1 MRNTAIPSRSSG
13 GFSLIELLI
22 AMVIMVIVLGMASVF
37 FAQQTALQR
46 AVQSR
51 NDVQDRIRMATQLIT
66 QDLSLAGAAVRI
78 APDGT
83 IDRDA
88 GVADCGPT
96 AAVRCLDLGF
106 DPDIGIETASTLRLR
121 YLSSQFPTG
130 EACRDIAYRIVAGTL
145 QRRDVACSPVSGTG
159 GFIDLAP
166 DMLGFKVV
174 VVCSTGLRVDAFG
187 QDSCPDGY
195 GRSAIVSVGG
205 VSSIPHDGGSQ
216 GVAFVTTTKTSADGA
231 TEVTF
236 ARHTAACP
244 AGRVCYGMTQ
254 EVLMP
259 NLKDQ

>member
-1 MRNTAIPSRSSG
+1 MRHSATPQRSSG
-13 GFSLIELLI
+13 GFSLLELLV
-22 AMVIMVIVLGMASVF
+22 AMVITVVVLGLASVF

-51 NDVQDRIRMATQLIT
+51 NDVQDRIRVTTQLVT

-83 IDRDA
+83 IDTDA
-88 GVADCGPT
+88 GVADCAPK
-96 AAVRCLDLGF
+96 AAVRCLDLGKVT
-106 DPDIGIETASTLRLR
+106 DTASTLHVR
-121 YLSSQFPTG
+121 YLSSQFPSA
-130 EACRDIAYRIVAGTL
+130 EACRDIEYRLEAGAL
-145 QRRDVACSPVSGTG
+145 QRRDVACGTATG
-159 GFIDLAP
+159 TEGFVDLAP

-174 VVCSTGLRVDAFG
+174 VVCSTGLRVETFG
-187 QDSCPDGY
+187 EDSCPNGY

-205 VSSIPHDGGSQ
+205 VSSIPHDGGSRD
-216 GVAFVTTTKTSADGA
+216 VTFVTATRADSS
-231 TEVTF
+231 F
-236 ARHTAACP
+236 AFASVACP

>member
-1 MRNTAIPSRSSG
+1 MRNTATASRSIG

-51 NDVQDRIRMATQLIT
+51 NDVQDRIRMTTQLVT

-83 IDRDA
+83 IDSVA
-88 GVADCGPT
+88 GVADCAPK
-96 AAVRCLDLGF
+96 AAVRCLDL
-106 DPDIGIETASTLRLR
+106 ESVSKTASTLHVR
-121 YLSSQFPTG
+121 YLSSQFPSL
-130 EACRDIAYRIVAGTL
+130 EACRDIAYRFVDGTL
-145 QRRDVACSPVSGTG
+145 QRRDVACGTASGTE
-159 GFIDLAP
+159 GFVDLAR

-205 VSSIPHDGGSQ
+205 VSSIPHNGGSQ
-216 GVAFVTTTKTSADGA
+216 AVDFVTTTKVGSAF
-231 TEVTF
+231 TLES
-236 ARHTAACP
+236 AACP

>member
-1 MRNTAIPSRSSG
+1 MRKPVTPARSSA
-13 GFSLIELLI
+13 GFSLLELLI

-51 NDVQDRIRMATQLIT
+51 NDVQDRIRMATQLVT

-83 IDRDA
+83 IDREA
-88 GVADCGPT
+88 GVADCGPK
-96 AAVRCLDLGF
+96 AAVRCLDLDF
-106 DPDIGIETASTLRLR
+106 DPEIGLATASTLSVR

-130 EACRDIAYRIVAGTL
+130 EACRDIAYRIVGGTL
-145 QRRDVACSPVSGTG
+145 QRRDVTCGTG
-159 GFIDLAP
+159 GTAGFADLAS

-174 VVCSTGLRVDAFG
+174 VVCSTGSRVDTFG
-187 QDSCPDGY
+187 ADSCPDGY

-205 VSSIPHDGGSQ
+205 VSTIPHSGGSHD
-216 GVAFVTTTKTSADGA
+216 VTFVTTTKVGS
-231 TEVTF
+231 TF
-236 ARHTAACP
+236 AFAPVACP